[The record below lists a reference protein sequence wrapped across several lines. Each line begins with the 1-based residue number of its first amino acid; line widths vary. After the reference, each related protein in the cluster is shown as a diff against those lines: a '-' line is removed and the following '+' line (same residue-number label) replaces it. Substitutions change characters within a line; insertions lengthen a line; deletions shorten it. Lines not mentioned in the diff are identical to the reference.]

1 MATHR
6 VYYRKGEQSLRTI
19 PHRDGRPVRVTAA
32 TYAIYNARHTDSSTD
47 YITVA
52 PGTAAILDAVSTT
65 LSANAGRRSTDRR
78 TLTVVSTVGIAAGRT
93 YLLTSPSGVVEL
105 VRIAAV
111 VSATALLAGAEIRG
125 DFGTGSTLKGVE
137 LTATFPAAQADD
149 EDNLDDLPWI
159 VVWAID
165 GFAPLRESV
174 HLERGEEALLATLD
188 DLRELDPMLST
199 VGGDRIDPALALA
212 RAHRDL
218 RTDLQLAGASESDM
232 LLGPI
237 GRDAV
242 CYRAAYLCTHHDD
255 SESGL
260 KRAQFYLDR
269 YNELRTALQVGHKR
283 PEVVAVDKAD
293 GSASSKN
300 PARLFVRYGM

>member
-6 VYYRKGEQSLRTI
+6 VYYGKGDQSLRTI
-19 PHRDGRPVRVTAA
+19 PHRDGRPVRVSAA
-32 TYAIYNARHTDSSTD
+32 TYAIYNARHTDSSGD

-52 PGTAAILDAVSTT
+52 PGTAAAVDAVSTT
-65 LSANAGRRSTDRR
+65 LSAKAGRNATDHRTITVASTAG
-78 TLTVVSTVGIAAGRT
+78 VAAGRT
-93 YLLTSPSGVVEL
+93 YLLTSPSGIVEL
-105 VRIAAV
+105 VRVAAV
-111 VSATALLAGAEIRG
+111 VSGTGLLAGAEIRG
-125 DFGTGSTLKGVE
+125 DFPAASTLKGVE
-137 LTATFPAAQADD
+137 LTATFPADQADN
-149 EDNLDDLPWI
+149 EDNLDELPWI

-188 DLRELDPMLST
+188 DLKELDPMLST
-199 VGGDRIDPALALA
+199 VGGDRIDPGLALA

-242 CYRAAYLCTHHDD
+242 CYRAAYLCTHHDETD
-255 SESGL
+255 AGQ
-260 KRAQFYLDR
+260 KRAEFYLAR
-269 YNELRTALQVGHKR
+269 YNELRTALQVGQKR
-283 PEVVAVDKAD
+283 PEVVALDKAN
-293 GSASSKN
+293 GGANAKN